1 MQYFLKR
8 EGKILGPFSKQNILS
23 MYHKNNKILP
33 THEISIDQ
41 QNWQRICDLLDED
54 KITFKTPANST
65 PPPMFK
71 STPTPTP
78 TPIIVSQQK
87 PGNLF
92 LERLFAVSFL
102 TTCFKFLF
110 TPMLTVA
117 KIKEK
122 YNESEIWAAIVLY
135 YLIPIACLA
144 YFIYFELPGKQA
156 VGGMILLRFALILL
170 LMIFCSFISVFVVK
184 LCASKKHVPFS
195 LCVLTSCGVLS
206 YIALG
211 TLVFFLLWKHFN
223 PIIMVSQEQR
233 FFSIALFLFIM
244 IFTIA
249 SSICY
254 LYGSLLKIFKI
265 KETIIIPIVSAMI
278 CSSILLFALLVSL
291 I

>member
-1 MQYFLKR
+1 VQYFLKR
-8 EGKILGPFSKQNILS
+8 EGKILGPFSKENILS
-23 MYHKNNKILP
+23 MYHNNNKILP

-41 QNWQRICDLLDED
+41 QNWLRICDLLDED
-54 KITFKTPANST
+54 KITGKTPANST

-71 STPTPTP
+71 STP

-92 LERLFAVSFL
+92 LERLFAISFL

-144 YFIYFELPGKQA
+144 YFIYFDVPGKQA

-184 LCASKKHVPFS
+184 LCASEKHVPFS

-206 YIALG
+206 YIAFG
-211 TLVFFLLWKHFN
+211 TLVFILFWKHFN

-233 FFSIALFLFIM
+233 FFSIALLLFIM

-265 KETIIIPIVSAMI
+265 KETKIILIVSAMI
-278 CSSILLFALLVSL
+278 CSSILLFTLLVSL